1 MSQLVNHV
9 ACIKSHHPRCEKF
22 FCGPVCVPTH
32 ETYAT
37 PSTRHK
43 PAANSRPWGHFHT
56 ITTEML
62 TGEAMSGQAS
72 TSKEKQKPP
81 LFTHTSFN
89 LEGTTETPVIYSCLR
104 GKKNLSELFFFTNN
118 RSRWWRRRSKPV
130 ENCSESLL
138 LIIIIICC
146 CCFNKRECRSTE

>member
-1 MSQLVNHV
+1 MCQLVNHV

-22 FCGPVCVPTH
+22 FYGPVCVPTH

-37 PSTRHK
+37 PSTRHI
-43 PAANSRPWGHFHT
+43 PAANSCPWGHFHT

-62 TGEAMSGQAS
+62 TSEAMSGQAS

-81 LFTHTSFN
+81 LFTH
-89 LEGTTETPVIYSCLR
+89 
-104 GKKNLSELFFFTNN
+104 LFCFTNN
-118 RSRWWRRRSKPV
+118 RSRRWRRRSKPV

-138 LIIIIICC
+138 LIIIIIICC
-146 CCFNKRECRSTE
+146 CCFNKRECRSAE

>member
-9 ACIKSHHPRCEKF
+9 ACIKPHHHRCEKF
-22 FCGPVCVPTH
+22 FHGPIRVPTH

-37 PSTRHK
+37 PSTRHI
-43 PAANSRPWGHFHT
+43 PAANSRPWGHRHT

-62 TGEAMSGQAS
+62 TGEAMSGDAS
-72 TSKEKQKPP
+72 TSKEQKKPP
-81 LFTHTSFN
+81 LFTH
-89 LEGTTETPVIYSCLR
+89 
-104 GKKNLSELFFFTNN
+104 LFSFTNN
-118 RSRWWRRRSKPV
+118 RSRRWRRRSKPV

-138 LIIIIICC
+138 FNNIIICC

>member
-22 FCGPVCVPTH
+22 FHGPIRVPTH

-37 PSTRHK
+37 PSTRHI
-43 PAANSRPWGHFHT
+43 PAANSRPWGHRHT

-72 TSKEKQKPP
+72 TSKEQQKPP
-81 LFTHTSFN
+81 
-89 LEGTTETPVIYSCLR
+89 
-104 GKKNLSELFFFTNN
+104 
-118 RSRWWRRRSKPV
+118 KPV

-138 LIIIIICC
+138 LINIIICC